1 MNQDDQAANRPP
13 AEAAAVEAARLDA
26 IEKRQ
31 DEAEEI
37 LIYME
42 ATILSVF
49 DFITTPRMADEFTQ
63 RVDETIIR
71 LGKCHA
77 FLRRRDKANH
87 ELDLGPK
94 IEEALAQLRQFFVK
108 LTQLRATEEEEQEP
122 SQNASCR
129 EVASQKSSQNASC
142 REVAS
147 QKSSQNASCRE
158 VASQKSSQNASCREV
173 ASQESSQNAS
183 CREVASQESSQNA
196 SCREVASQESSQN
209 SSCREVASQE
219 SSQNASCCEV
229 ATLQSSLNASC
240 CEVATLQSSLNASC

>member
-13 AEAAAVEAARLDA
+13 ADAAAAAPAAEAARRDA

-49 DFITTPRMADEFTQ
+49 DSITTPRMADEFSH

-77 FLRRRDKANH
+77 FLRRRDRADH
-87 ELDLGPK
+87 ELDLGPR

-108 LTQLRATEEEEQEP
+108 LTQLRAKEQEP

-147 QKSSQNASCRE
+147 QKSSQNASC
-158 VASQKSSQNASCREV
+158 
-173 ASQESSQNAS
+173 
-183 CREVASQESSQNA
+183 
-196 SCREVASQESSQN
+196 
-209 SSCREVASQE
+209 
-219 SSQNASCCEV
+219 CEV
-229 ATLQSSLNASC
+229 ARQ
-240 CEVATLQSSLNASC
+240 

>member
-1 MNQDDQAANRPP
+1 MNQDGQAANPPP
-13 AEAAAVEAARLDA
+13 ADAATAAAAAEAARLDA

-49 DFITTPRMADEFTQ
+49 DSITTPRIADEFSH

-77 FLRRRDKANH
+77 FLRRRDRADH
-87 ELDLGPK
+87 ELDLGPR

-108 LTQLRATEEEEQEP
+108 LTALRATEEEEQEP
-122 SQNASCR
+122 
-129 EVASQKSSQNASC
+129 
-142 REVAS
+142 
-147 QKSSQNASCRE
+147 
-158 VASQKSSQNASCREV
+158 
-173 ASQESSQNAS
+173 SQNAS

-219 SSQNASCCEV
+219 SSQNSSCREV
-229 ATLQSSLNASC
+229 ASQESSQNASC
-240 CEVATLQSSLNASC
+240 CEVATLQSSQNASRWRIYLWQHRNCESFFENYCRRPGPCGS